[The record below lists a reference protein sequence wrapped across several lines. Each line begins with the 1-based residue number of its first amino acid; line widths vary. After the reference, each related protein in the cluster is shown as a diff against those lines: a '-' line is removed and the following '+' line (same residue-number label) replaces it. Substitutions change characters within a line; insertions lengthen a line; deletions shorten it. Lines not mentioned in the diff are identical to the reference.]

1 MVQIVEVH
9 CAMFSGRYEKIP
21 NHIFTV
27 LIVAR
32 PLCGWMECEDSLFV
46 LKSLGCLIYRV
57 SNISMYPLG
66 CLIYIMHVQPFL
78 KMS

>member
-21 NHIFTV
+21 NHIFSV
-27 LIVAR
+27 LIVAG

-46 LKSLGCLIYRV
+46 
-57 SNISMYPLG
+57 
-66 CLIYIMHVQPFL
+66 
-78 KMS
+78 

>member
-9 CAMFSGRYEKIP
+9 CATFSGRYEKIP

-46 LKSLGCLIYRV
+46 
-57 SNISMYPLG
+57 
-66 CLIYIMHVQPFL
+66 
-78 KMS
+78 